1 MHGGGRLALITCYA
15 LYASIS
21 NVGGPFY
28 GYGWESQLLETAAL
42 CALPSHPEW
51 GGVLALRWLAFKIM
65 LGAGLIKLRARGRTS
80 DGWHDL
86 TAMTTFFETQPLP
99 SPMSR
104 RLHFAPRQFHLFATA
119 SNHVIELFAPLG
131 LLIGCVLRI
140 LPFSG
145 LRSVGRS
152 LVVFYGLVHV
162 LFQVALIGSGNLSF
176 LNYLT
181 IIPALACFDD
191 AALMW
196 LLGLAAPSNTGPGL
210 RWVLNLPLA
219 LGSVAFIAWLNKPV
233 YENLVGPARKDG
245 ASKRQVMN
253 GSFDR
258 VVSVKRICEKLR
270 IAPPSRPLNLKS
282 LRLANAF
289 GAFGSVQRTRDLL
302 VIEGSRGEADDWNW
316 REFDFRGQRADLNAR
331 PVVLAPW
338 HWRLDWQLWI
348 AACKGQNGTNDRW
361 FLSLL
366 LKLLENDPA
375 TSSLL
380 HANPFLDS
388 EPPTHVRVSQYRYAF
403 VEPDNGTEAV
413 WTREPRRVLVR
424 PVGAEAL
431 REALRT

>member
-1 MHGGGRLALITCYA
+1 MVGVSLHSQTCYA

-28 GYGWESQLLETAAL
+28 GYGGSRSARDRRCVPCRRIPNGEEYW
-42 CALPSHPEW
+42 P
-51 GGVLALRWLAFKIM
+51 RWLAFNSCW
-65 LGAGLIKLRARGRTS
+65 GGPHQLRARGRTS

-196 LLGLAAPSNTGPGL
+196 LWGLPRRQHGPGI
-210 RWVLNLPLA
+210 RWVLNLPWRWAGFLY
-219 LGSVAFIAWLNKPV
+219 S
-233 YENLVGPARKDG
+233 LVEQARLREFGGPARKDST
-245 ASKRQVMN
+245 SKRQVMN

-258 VVSVKRICEKLR
+258 V
-270 IAPPSRPLNLKS
+270 
-282 LRLANAF
+282 
-289 GAFGSVQRTRDLL
+289 
-302 VIEGSRGEADDWNW
+302 
-316 REFDFRGQRADLNAR
+316 
-331 PVVLAPW
+331 
-338 HWRLDWQLWI
+338 
-348 AACKGQNGTNDRW
+348 AC
-361 FLSLL
+361 
-366 LKLLENDPA
+366 PA
-375 TSSLL
+375 S
-380 HANPFLDS
+380 
-388 EPPTHVRVSQYRYAF
+388 
-403 VEPDNGTEAV
+403 
-413 WTREPRRVLVR
+413 
-424 PVGAEAL
+424 AEATDSAHPG
-431 REALRT
+431 R